1 MLETSD
7 LDKKCKKGQPSNV
20 DKEACILAFNGL
32 KQHFPVVY
40 QAKFFFSFFSVVFRS
55 DSSRWTP
62 QLLLLAAPQY
72 SSMQF
77 ESVMTM
83 TARMCLTFCAQTWCT
98 LSQLRDCPIW
108 RPDSLFSVSCTV
120 WWLRLRLG
128 SAGFRFYYE
137 SQNQPSHMM
146 FDKN

>member
-40 QAKFFFSFFSVVFRS
+40 QAKFFFSFFSVVFRR

-62 QLLLLAAPQY
+62 QLLLLEAPQY

-83 TARMCLTFCAQTWCT
+83 TARMCLTFCAQTLVHT
-98 LSQLRDCPIW
+98 QPIKRLSHLETGLPLLCLLHSMVAETEAGLCGLQILLRKPKLAKPHD
-108 RPDSLFSVSCTV
+108 V
-120 WWLRLRLG
+120 
-128 SAGFRFYYE
+128 
-137 SQNQPSHMM
+137 
-146 FDKN
+146 